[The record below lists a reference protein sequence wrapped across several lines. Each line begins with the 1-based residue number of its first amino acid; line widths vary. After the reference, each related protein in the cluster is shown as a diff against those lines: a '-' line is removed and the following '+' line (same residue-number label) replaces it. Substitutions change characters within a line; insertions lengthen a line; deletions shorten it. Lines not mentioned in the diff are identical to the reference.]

1 MFFYIFS
8 IHSQIPTIV
17 RFIFLPAIYY
27 ITIFR
32 ICVYIMFKPDATGNV
47 LSMHKEKSHKH
58 WVYGTFHILYY
69 LKNSKLANTLS
80 KHSICNFFEAGNV
93 CTCNIVSFLS
103 ITFGSVI
110 DIVVDIYHDAL

>member
-1 MFFYIFS
+1 MY
-8 IHSQIPTIV
+8 HV
-17 RFIFLPAIYY
+17 Y
-27 ITIFR
+27 ITTSR
-32 ICVYIMFKPDATGNV
+32 QRK
-47 LSMHKEKSHKH
+47 LSSIYEYSDNSFVNSIHKEKSHKH